1 MYKTD
6 IFQYQTAILKKF
18 YKQDEKEKVLELFQN
33 LVFKLEKNLY
43 HLNNI
48 NSSIE
53 KASGKNEFLAL
64 MPIYF
69 ELESFLVSTRSSVD
83 MLMHLLNYCLKYNID
98 NNQVSVSTV
107 FHSGRLS
114 KPLKDIFSRYTTPYN
129 NPTWSFI
136 YLFRNEVVHEK
147 SIFQALPIYFKSVMD
162 CEFLYAKI
170 GKSEKE
176 ITDHLKVC
184 LRFLDTFTDRILS
197 MLEISLKDKKNP

>member
-6 IFQYQTAILKKF
+6 ILQYQNAILEKF
-18 YKQDEKEKVLELFQN
+18 ETQEEKQKVLELFQN

-48 NSSIE
+48 ILSIE
-53 KASGKNEFLAL
+53 KASKKEKKDFFTL

-83 MLMHLLNYCLKYNID
+83 MLMHLLNYCLNYEID

-107 FHSGRLS
+107 YHSGRLS
-114 KPLKDIFSRYTTPYN
+114 KPIKDVFDRYTSPYN
-129 NPTWSFI
+129 NPVWSFI

-147 SIFQALPIYFKSVMD
+147 SIFQVLPLYFKD
-162 CEFLYAKI
+162 TFGQQFLYGKI
-170 GKSEKE
+170 NNEEKE
-176 ITDHLKVC
+176 IVDYLKVC
-184 LRFLDTFTDRILS
+184 IRFLDTFINKMLS
-197 MLEISLKDKKNP
+197 VLEISIKK

>member
-6 IFQYQTAILKKF
+6 IYRYQTEILKHF
-18 YKQDEKEKVLELFQN
+18 QSQEDQVKVLELFQN

-48 NSSIE
+48 NFSIE
-53 KASGKNEFLAL
+53 KASGKNEFFSL

-83 MLMHLLNYCLKYNID
+83 MLMHIINYCLGYNID
-98 NNQVSVSTV
+98 NKQVSVSSL
-107 FHSGRLS
+107 FHSGLLS
-114 KPLKDIFSRYTTPYN
+114 KPLKDIFSRYTTPYD

-147 SIFQALPIYFKSVMD
+147 SIFQALPIFFKPVLD
-162 CEFLYAKI
+162 HQFLYAKI
-170 GKSEKE
+170 GNYERE
-176 ITDHLKVC
+176 VTDYLKVC

-197 MLEISLKDKKNP
+197 VLEVSLK

>member
-6 IFQYQTAILKKF
+6 ILHYQNEILKNF
-18 YKQDEKEKVLELFQN
+18 SKQEEQEKILQLFQN

-48 NSSIE
+48 NLSIE
-53 KASGKNEFLAL
+53 KASGKNDFFTL

-83 MLMHLLNYCLKYNID
+83 MLMHILNYCLDYDID
-98 NNQVSVSTV
+98 NYQVSVSSV
-107 FHSGRLS
+107 YHSGRLS
-114 KPLKDIFSRYTTPYN
+114 KPLKDIFDRYTTPYN

-147 SIFQALPIYFKSVMD
+147 SVFQALPIYFKEILD
-162 CEFLYAKI
+162 NYFLYAKI
-170 GKSEKE
+170 GNSEKE
-176 ITDHLKVC
+176 ITDYLKVC
-184 LRFLDTFTDRILS
+184 LRFLDTFIERVLS
-197 MLEISLKDKKNP
+197 VLLVTLNKKKTH

>member
-6 IFQYQTAILKKF
+6 IFRYQTEILKKF
-18 YKQDEKEKVLELFQN
+18 PEQEEQQKILELFQN

-48 NSSIE
+48 NFSIE
-53 KASGKNEFLAL
+53 KASGKNDFLAL

-83 MLMHLLNYCLKYNID
+83 MLMHLLNYVLKYQIES
-98 NNQVSVSTV
+98 NQVSVSSV
-107 FHSGRLS
+107 FRCNRLS
-114 KPLKDIFSRYTTPYN
+114 KPLKDIFSRYTSPYN

-147 SIFQALPIYFKSVMD
+147 SIFQALPIYFKPVL
-162 CEFLYAKI
+162 ENYFLYAKI

-176 ITDHLKVC
+176 ITDYLKVC
-184 LRFLDTFTDRILS
+184 LRFLDTFVDRILS
-197 MLEISLKDKKNP
+197 MMVVSLKKQ

>member
-6 IFQYQTAILKKF
+6 IHFYQREILSRF
-18 YKQDEKEKVLELFQN
+18 PEQSSQEKILELFQN
-33 LVFKLEKNLY
+33 LIFKLEKNLY

-48 NSSIE
+48 SFSIK
-53 KASGKNEFLAL
+53 KASGKNDFFAL

-83 MLMHLLNYCLKYNID
+83 MLMHILNYCLDYDIENT
-98 NNQVSVSTV
+98 QVSVSSL
-107 FHSGRLS
+107 FHSGKLN
-114 KPLKDIFSRYTTPYN
+114 KPLKDIFNRYTSPYN

-147 SIFQALPIYFKSVMD
+147 SIFQALPMYFKPVLDQS
-162 CEFLYAKI
+162 FLYLKI
-170 GKSEKE
+170 GVAEKE

-184 LRFLDTFTDRILS
+184 LRFLDTFVERILTV
-197 MLEISLKDKKNP
+197 LLVSLKQKK

>member
-1 MYKTD
+1 MYKTN
-6 IFQYQTAILKKF
+6 IAYYQNELLKTF
-18 YKQDEKEKVLELFQN
+18 VGDSEKQKVLDLFQN

-48 NSSIE
+48 NLFIE
-53 KASGKNEFLAL
+53 KASGKNDFLTL

-83 MLMHLLNYCLKYNID
+83 MLMHILNYCLHYEIEST
-98 NNQVSVSTV
+98 QVSVSSV
-107 FHSGRLS
+107 YRCKKLS
-114 KPLKDIFSRYTTPYN
+114 KPLKEIFARYTTPYN

-147 SIFQALPIYFKSVMD
+147 SIFQVMPLQFKPVLD
-162 CEFLYAKI
+162 HTFLYAKI
-170 GKSEKE
+170 GKTDKE

-184 LRFLDTFTDRILS
+184 LRFLDKFIERVLS
-197 MLEISLKDKKNP
+197 ILEISIKK

>member
-1 MYKTD
+1 MYKTN
-6 IFQYQTAILKKF
+6 IAHY
-18 YKQDEKEKVLELFQN
+18 QDELLKTFVGDSEKQKVLDLFQN

-48 NSSIE
+48 NLFIE
-53 KASGKNEFLAL
+53 KASGKNDFLSL

-83 MLMHLLNYCLKYNID
+83 MLMHILNYCLHYEIEST
-98 NNQVSVSTV
+98 QVSVSSV
-107 FHSGRLS
+107 YRCKKLS
-114 KPLKDIFSRYTTPYN
+114 KPLKEIFARYTTPYN

-147 SIFQALPIYFKSVMD
+147 SIFQVMPLQFKPVLD
-162 CEFLYAKI
+162 HTFLYAKI
-170 GKSEKE
+170 ENKDKE

-184 LRFLDTFTDRILS
+184 LRFLDKFIERVLS
-197 MLEISLKDKKNP
+197 ILEILVKK

>member
-6 IFQYQTAILKKF
+6 IYRYQTEILKRF
-18 YKQDEKEKVLELFQN
+18 PEQEDQEKILELFQN

-43 HLNNI
+43 HLTNI
-48 NSSIE
+48 NFSIQ
-53 KASGKNEFLAL
+53 KASGKNNFVDL

-83 MLMHLLNYCLKYNID
+83 MLMHILNYCLKFNIE
-98 NNQVSVSTV
+98 NNQVSVSSIFRNT
-107 FHSGRLS
+107 HLK
-114 KPLKDIFSRYTTPYN
+114 KPMKDIFSRYTSPYN

-147 SIFQALPIYFKSVMD
+147 SIFQALPIYFKD
-162 CEFLYAKI
+162 ILGQYFLYAKI
-170 GKSEKE
+170 GNAEKE

-184 LRFLDTFTDRILS
+184 LRFLDTFVDRILS
-197 MLEISLKDKKNP
+197 VLLVIMKNENK

>member
-1 MYKTD
+1 MYKTN
-6 IFQYQTAILKKF
+6 IAYYQNELLKTF
-18 YKQDEKEKVLELFQN
+18 VGDTEKQKVLDLFQN

-48 NSSIE
+48 NLFIE
-53 KASGKNEFLAL
+53 KASGKNEFLTL

-83 MLMHLLNYCLKYNID
+83 MLMHILNYCLNYEIEST
-98 NNQVSVSTV
+98 QVSVSSV
-107 FHSGRLS
+107 YRCKKLS
-114 KPLKDIFSRYTTPYN
+114 KPLKEIFARYTTPYN

-147 SIFQALPIYFKSVMD
+147 SIFQVMPLQFKPVLD
-162 CEFLYAKI
+162 HTFLYAKI
-170 GKSEKE
+170 DNRDKE

-184 LRFLDTFTDRILS
+184 LRFLDKFIERVLS
-197 MLEISLKDKKNP
+197 ILEILIKK

>member
-6 IFQYQTAILKKF
+6 IFRYQTEILKKF
-18 YKQDEKEKVLELFQN
+18 PEQDEQDKVLELFQN

-48 NSSIE
+48 NFSIE
-53 KASGKNEFLAL
+53 KASGKNDFLAL

-83 MLMHLLNYCLKYNID
+83 MLMHIINYCLRFEIENY
-98 NNQVSVSTV
+98 QVSVSSI
-107 FHSGRLS
+107 FHNSHLP
-114 KPLKDIFSRYTTPYN
+114 KPMKDIFSRYTSPYD

-147 SIFQALPIYFKSVMD
+147 SIFQALPIYFKPVL
-162 CEFLYAKI
+162 EHHFLYAKI

-176 ITDHLKVC
+176 VTDYLKVC
-184 LRFLDTFTDRILS
+184 LRFLDTFSDRILS
-197 MLEISLKDKKNP
+197 VLLVTLNKKAKK

>member
-6 IFQYQTAILKKF
+6 IYRYQKEILKKF
-18 YKQDEKEKVLELFQN
+18 PKQEEQEKVLELFQN

-48 NSSIE
+48 NFSIE
-53 KASGKNEFLAL
+53 KSSGKNEFFHL

-83 MLMHLLNYCLKYNID
+83 MLMHLLNYCLAYDID
-98 NNQVSVSTV
+98 NRQVSVSSL
-107 FHSGRLS
+107 FHSGQLS
-114 KPLKDIFSRYTTPYN
+114 KPLKDIFARYTTPYN

-147 SIFQALPIYFKSVMD
+147 SIFQALPIYFKDVLEHS
-162 CEFLYAKI
+162 FLYFRVDNT
-170 GKSEKE
+170 EKE
-176 ITDHLKVC
+176 VTDYLKVC
-184 LRFLDTFTDRILS
+184 LRFLDTFTDRVLS
-197 MLEISLKDKKNP
+197 VLEVSLKQ

>member
-6 IFQYQTAILKKF
+6 IYRYQTEILKHF
-18 YKQDEKEKVLELFQN
+18 QSQEDQVKVLELFQN

-48 NSSIE
+48 NFSIE
-53 KASGKNEFLAL
+53 KASGKNEFFSL

-83 MLMHLLNYCLKYNID
+83 MLMHIINYCLGYNID
-98 NNQVSVSTV
+98 NKQVSVSSL
-107 FHSGRLS
+107 FHSGLLS
-114 KPLKDIFSRYTTPYN
+114 KPLKDIFSRYTTPYD

-147 SIFQALPIYFKSVMD
+147 SIFQALPIFFKLVLD
-162 CEFLYAKI
+162 HQFLYAKI
-170 GKSEKE
+170 GNYERE
-176 ITDHLKVC
+176 VTDYLKVC

-197 MLEISLKDKKNP
+197 VLEVSLK

>member
-1 MYKTD
+1 MYKTN
-6 IFQYQTAILKKF
+6 IAYYQNELLKTF
-18 YKQDEKEKVLELFQN
+18 VGDTEKQKVLDLFQN

-48 NSSIE
+48 NLFIE
-53 KASGKNEFLAL
+53 KASGKNEFLTL

-83 MLMHLLNYCLKYNID
+83 MLMHILNYCLNYEIEST
-98 NNQVSVSTV
+98 QVSVSSV
-107 FHSGRLS
+107 YRCKKLS
-114 KPLKDIFSRYTTPYN
+114 KPLKEIFARYTTPYN

-147 SIFQALPIYFKSVMD
+147 SIFQVMPLQFKPVLD
-162 CEFLYAKI
+162 HTFLYAKI
-170 GKSEKE
+170 DKKDKE

-184 LRFLDTFTDRILS
+184 LRFLDKFIERVLS
-197 MLEISLKDKKNP
+197 ILEILIKK

>member
-1 MYKTD
+1 MYKTN
-6 IFQYQTAILKKF
+6 IAHY
-18 YKQDEKEKVLELFQN
+18 QDELLKTFVGDSEKQKVLDLFQN

-48 NSSIE
+48 NLFIE
-53 KASGKNEFLAL
+53 KASGKNDFLTL

-83 MLMHLLNYCLKYNID
+83 MLMHILNYCLHYEIEST
-98 NNQVSVSTV
+98 QVSVSSV
-107 FHSGRLS
+107 YRCKKLS
-114 KPLKDIFSRYTTPYN
+114 KPLKEIFARYTTPYN

-147 SIFQALPIYFKSVMD
+147 SIFQVMPLQFKPVLD
-162 CEFLYAKI
+162 HTFLYAKI
-170 GKSEKE
+170 GKTDKE

-184 LRFLDTFTDRILS
+184 LRFLDKFIERVLS
-197 MLEISLKDKKNP
+197 ILEISIKK